1 MVDQGAPAADN
12 PPARTLHPVYSVTN
26 IQNKVRIL
34 DGDKVTYSDWVK
46 LFRLHAHGYDVLNH
60 IDGSGPPAKTD
71 PSYEAWSKID
81 AIVLQWIYGTL
92 SDSYLKRVIDT
103 DCTAQQAW
111 DRLHTVFLNNK
122 NARAATLEHAFT
134 TTTMASCSSLN
145 AYFQQMKDLAEQ
157 LNDVDHPVSDSR
169 LVLQMVTG
177 LPQEYDT
184 VASFIIQADKSW
196 DDAREMI
203 EREQRRQAARQ
214 AALTAHTPQ
223 PSNPTNNPWQPTWSR
238 PNTTAPQQPPQHP
251 NPPPGFGLTA
261 PSPYPPSQYPYPPT
275 YPPSQPVD
283 PMQPTEL
290 GAALSALTINQPM
303 PQWNMDTGASS
314 HITSDQG
321 SQDWTTSFAP

>member
-60 IDGSGPPAKTD
+60 IDGSGPPAKSD

-122 NARAATLEHAFT
+122 NDRAATLEHAFT

-157 LNDVDHPVSDSR
+157 LYDVDHPVSDSR

-184 VASFIIQADKSW
+184 IASFIIQADKS
-196 DDAREMI
+196 
-203 EREQRRQAARQ
+203 
-214 AALTAHTPQ
+214 
-223 PSNPTNNPWQPTWSR
+223 
-238 PNTTAPQQPPQHP
+238 
-251 NPPPGFGLTA
+251 
-261 PSPYPPSQYPYPPT
+261 
-275 YPPSQPVD
+275 
-283 PMQPTEL
+283 
-290 GAALSALTINQPM
+290 
-303 PQWNMDTGASS
+303 
-314 HITSDQG
+314 
-321 SQDWTTSFAP
+321 